1 MMAQASKTAV
11 LVAGSWGT
19 AIASVLAENGR
30 DVVLWSRNTEQ
41 VREINTNH
49 RNRRFLSDAALSPNI
64 CATESMEEAVT
75 GAEAVIIVS
84 PSSAMREIAKQL
96 NPFLQP
102 DTLLVHATKG
112 FEAGSLK
119 RMSEVLADEL
129 PHYDANRIVVLSGP
143 SHAEEVIKQCPTT
156 VVVASID
163 KEAAEQAQD
172 VLINS
177 YFRVYTNP
185 DVVGVEVG
193 GALKNIIALGAGLSD
208 GLGFGDN
215 AKAALMT
222 RGLAEIARLGT
233 AMGANPLT
241 FAGLAG
247 IGDLVVTCTSKH
259 SRNWRA
265 GSLIA
270 QGLSLD
276 EVLQSMGM
284 VVEGVKT
291 TQAAYRLSERF
302 GIAMPITT
310 ELHHVLFDG
319 KEPRAAVE
327 DLMGRGR
334 THEIEEVADS
344 SQTPWFR

>member
-75 GAEAVIIVS
+75 GTEAVIIVS

-193 GALKNIIALGAGLSD
+193 GALK
-208 GLGFGDN
+208 
-215 AKAALMT
+215 KT
-222 RGLAEIARLGT
+222 
-233 AMGANPLT
+233 
-241 FAGLAG
+241 
-247 IGDLVVTCTSKH
+247 
-259 SRNWRA
+259 
-265 GSLIA
+265 
-270 QGLSLD
+270 LSLSGPGCPT
-276 EVLQSMGM
+276 VSASA
-284 VVEGVKT
+284 T
-291 TQAAYRLSERF
+291 TPRLR
-302 GIAMPITT
+302 
-310 ELHHVLFDG
+310 
-319 KEPRAAVE
+319 
-327 DLMGRGR
+327 
-334 THEIEEVADS
+334 
-344 SQTPWFR
+344 